1 MRILVASSDR
11 ATRERL
17 CGLAEAGGVGVI
29 EAASSAEA
37 IEAALIW
44 SLAGAVV
51 DVALGDLPGHRTA
64 ELIHQCR
71 PSLPLVLLTDEPAD
85 AVPSWAM
92 THGAAGSLPKLFGPA
107 EFEHALDLI
116 RCRGTETPTV
126 AA

>member
-17 CGLAEAGGVGVI
+17 RGLAEAGGVGVI
-29 EAASSAEA
+29 EAASSGEA

-51 DVALGDLPGHRTA
+51 DAALGDLPGRRAA
-64 ELIHQCR
+64 ELIRQCR

-85 AVPSWAM
+85 AIPAWAM
-92 THGAAGSLPKLFGPA
+92 GTGVVGSLPTLFDPA
-107 EFEHALDLI
+107 EVADALDLI
-116 RCRGTETPTV
+116 RCRGTETPAL